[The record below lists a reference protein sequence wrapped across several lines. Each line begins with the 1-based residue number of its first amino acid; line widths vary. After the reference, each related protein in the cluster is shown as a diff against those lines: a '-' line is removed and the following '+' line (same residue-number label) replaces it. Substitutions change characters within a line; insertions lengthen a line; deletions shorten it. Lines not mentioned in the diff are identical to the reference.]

1 MSYNILQRN
10 IEEKLEKYKQQGYD
24 GTIHRYNDGTIT
36 YSVFE
41 PNQIKSVS
49 DNIGTSDRANPD
61 IRYSKKAAKQDEVT
75 LTPEETASE
84 TAETPDRQAEADRGA
99 KVHRICAP
107 RFSGYTVT

>member
-1 MSYNILQRN
+1 MLVYL
-10 IEEKLEKYKQQGYD
+10 
-24 GTIHRYNDGTIT
+24 
-36 YSVFE
+36 

-49 DNIGTSDRANPD
+49 DNIGTFDRANPD

-84 TAETPDRQAEADRGA
+84 TAETPDRQAEADRGT